1 MTRNL
6 PIFRS
11 LLDIGIRSDFE
22 FWKVSPNGRDV
33 KILVKL
39 DDGGSGL
46 DEHDDGL
53 DEHDDGLDE
62 HDDGLE
68 GSKIYKMMGLK
79 DKDKINIKV
88 LKYFIL

>member
-1 MTRNL
+1 M
-6 PIFRS
+6 
-11 LLDIGIRSDFE
+11 
-22 FWKVSPNGRDV
+22 

-68 GSKIYKMMGLK
+68 GSKIYKLMGLN

>member
-1 MTRNL
+1 M
-6 PIFRS
+6 
-11 LLDIGIRSDFE
+11 
-22 FWKVSPNGRDV
+22 SPNGRDV

-39 DDGGSGL
+39 DDGGL
-46 DEHDDGL
+46 DEHDNGL
-53 DEHDDGLDE
+53 EELKRF
-62 HDDGLE
+62 E